1 MARRACVI
9 SLLALCL
16 GLAMSACK
24 SGPSSAGPD
33 EAALA
38 ARKAGHIEGLL
49 AQRPRASGVLAAL
62 ITNLPDRV
70 WLTDVTYDSGKVRTK
85 GIAPSNMVLSDYI
98 SRLAQSPSLE
108 GVALA
113 GSVVKTLEGYQ
124 WVEFSL
130 QAAARASGS
139 GAARSR
145 RAREVPRRQARQCR
159 NAPGLPPPRRG
170 GRSSD
175 DGVYSCGRGPRGVH
189 GRSARRDRA
198 LGRMRR
204 RCRFSPRPGR
214 APGPL
219 GRREALAQVRGGRRS
234 ALARPGLDLGE
245 SVLPPLSAYCA
256 IRMTAIADGCPS
268 STVR

>member
-1 MARRACVI
+1 MARKACAI

-49 AQRPRASGVLAAL
+49 AQRPQASGVLAAL

-85 GIAPSNMVLSDYI
+85 GIAPSNIVLSDYI
-98 SRLAQSPSLE
+98 SRLVQSPALA

-113 GSVVKTLEGYQ
+113 GSVVKTLQGYQ

-130 QAAARASGS
+130 QAAARASAS
-139 GAARSR
+139 AAAPVSSPAARLAELETSLGAR
-145 RAREVPRRQARQCR
+145 PESAGMLRAFHRLASEAGIQMTGYTPSAEVPGEFTAALPVAIVLSGGCDALVAFLR
-159 NAPGLPPPRRG
+159 GLAALPDLWIVEQLSLKSASPDDPRSPVRV
-170 GRSSD
+170 SL
-175 DGVYSCGRGPRGVH
+175 
-189 GRSARRDRA
+189 SARA
-198 LGRMRR
+198 Y
-204 RCRFSPRPGR
+204 F
-214 APGPL
+214 PL
-219 GRREALAQVRGGRRS
+219 
-234 ALARPGLDLGE
+234 
-245 SVLPPLSAYCA
+245 
-256 IRMTAIADGCPS
+256 
-268 STVR
+268 